1 MKNNVKKKKKFKIF
15 RMSNL
20 VFVAIFGY
28 FIYTCADQQIKLDKY
43 NSEIDSYR
51 AQIDSKNEELKFYV
65 SDKSSE
71 TTDEYIEKVAR
82 ETLGLVKPY
91 EKIYIDVSK

>member
-1 MKNNVKKKKKFKIF
+1 MKNNVKKKKKFRIF
-15 RMSNL
+15 RISNL
-20 VFVAIFGY
+20 VFLAIFGY
-28 FIYTCADQQIKLDKY
+28 FVYTYADQQVKLDKY
-43 NSEIDSYR
+43 NSEIESYQ

-65 SDKSSE
+65 SDKSTE
-71 TTDEYIEKVAR
+71 TSDEYIEKVAR